1 LTDIFGQTL
10 FDHYQQ
16 NGKHKLWINNK
27 YGPKEEM
34 PVDVYFRDEE
44 DMPELELQ
52 ALALCNGAV
61 LDIGAGAGSHAL
73 ALQKR
78 GLSVTAM
85 DISPMAA
92 TIMQQRGVEDVVVS
106 DIFDFNGKQYDTLL
120 LMMNGIGLCGT
131 LNRLRAFLQ
140 HASQLL
146 KPGGQLIFDSSDI
159 AYLYNGHPPLTGDY
173 YGELWY
179 KYQYKGKKGDWF
191 KWLYID
197 KDTLQDIA
205 ISEGWSCQVLF
216 EDDMDQYLIKLNYL

>member
-1 LTDIFGQTL
+1 MTDIFGQAL
-10 FDHYQQ
+10 FDHYEQ

-44 DMPELELQ
+44 DMPELELH
-52 ALALCNGAV
+52 ALANCIGNV
-61 LDIGAGAGSHAL
+61 LDIGAGVGSHAL

-92 TIMQQRGVEDVVVS
+92 TIMRQRGVEDVLVS

-131 LNRLRAFLQ
+131 LKKLRAFLQ

-159 AYLYNGHPPLTGDY
+159 SYLYNGHPPLTGDY

-179 KYQYKGKKGDWF
+179 QYQYKGKKGDWF

-205 ISEGWSCQVLF
+205 VSEGWSCQVLF